1 MRKRL
6 TKMTALALCLM
17 MGLSGCSAPSA
28 PSDTKAPAATGTAAV
43 GGDAKAE
50 GSADGNAQENT
61 ASQGQKIVTM
71 AMTAPWDTLIPFNT
85 TNANTDAVL
94 ELIFDKLIVVKADG
108 SFKPR
113 LADSWS
119 MDDETH
125 TKITFNLN
133 KNAKW
138 HDGQPVTADDVVYTA
153 ELMSNP
159 DISVARR
166 SKVAPFA
173 GTEDGIRVEGEEFG
187 VKAIDANTV
196 ETPPTWIICWTSCSA
211 IFTSCQSTVWR
222 TFL

>member
-1 MRKRL
+1 
-6 TKMTALALCLM
+6 
-17 MGLSGCSAPSA
+17 
-28 PSDTKAPAATGTAAV
+28 
-43 GGDAKAE
+43 
-50 GSADGNAQENT
+50 
-61 ASQGQKIVTM
+61 
-71 AMTAPWDTLIPFNT
+71 
-85 TNANTDAVL
+85 
-94 ELIFDKLIVVKADG
+94 
-108 SFKPR
+108 
-113 LADSWS
+113 

-196 ETPPTWIICWTSCSA
+196 EFTLKDPTNLDYMLDIMFRD
-211 IFTSCQSTVWR
+211 FTSCQSTVWR